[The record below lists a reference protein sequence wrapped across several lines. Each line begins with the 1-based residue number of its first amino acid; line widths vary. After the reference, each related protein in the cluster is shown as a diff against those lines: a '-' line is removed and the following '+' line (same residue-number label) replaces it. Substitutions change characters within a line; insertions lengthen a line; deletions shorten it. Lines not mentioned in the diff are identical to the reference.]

1 MLRCC
6 LTTCFLFAS
15 VAFASAAQSPSGS
28 SQQSQSQTPA
38 PAPSP
43 TTPVAAKSADA
54 KDQPADK
61 NSTQDSKKP
70 KKVWTEDD
78 ISKVGGSMSVVGD
91 PSSAGPARSNS
102 KPSGAGSANSA
113 EGNQVNFYRN
123 QLRRLQTQ
131 LDAADKKIEDLR
143 NFKAENSS
151 AAGGIDPHRGYYM
164 TPIPDQ
170 IKQLEDKKKQIQ
182 GKMDALTDEARK
194 KASSLAN
201 FANLFDKGSAPL

>member
-1 MLRCC
+1 MLRCYF
-6 LTTCFLFAS
+6 TACFLFAS
-15 VAFASAAQSPSGS
+15 VAFAGAAQSSSGS
-28 SQQSQSQTPA
+28 SQQSQSQPPA
-38 PAPSP
+38 EAPSP

-61 NSTQDSKKP
+61 NSTQEVKKP

-78 ISKVGGSMSVVGD
+78 ISKVGGSISVVGD
-91 PSSAGPARSNS
+91 PPSSSPARSNS
-102 KPSGAGSANSA
+102 KPNGAGSANA
-113 EGNQVNFYRN
+113 ARDNQADYYRKE
-123 QLRRLQTQ
+123 LRRLQAQ

-151 AAGGIDPHRGYYM
+151 ASGGIDPHRGYYM

-182 GKMDALTDEARK
+182 GKMDTLTDEARK
-194 KASSLAN
+194 KGIEPGQLR
-201 FANLFDKGSAPL
+201 